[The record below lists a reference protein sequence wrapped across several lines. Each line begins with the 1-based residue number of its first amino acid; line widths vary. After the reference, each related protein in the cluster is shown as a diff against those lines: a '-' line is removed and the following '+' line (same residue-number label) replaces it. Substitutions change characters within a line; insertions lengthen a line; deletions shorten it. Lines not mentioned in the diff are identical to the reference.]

1 MTSKT
6 KLLLSGGILSV
17 AIAGAYFYLKSTKK
31 PETANSASNIPVP
44 QEEGSVSATNTTQK
58 SVTLPAI
65 PVGSSASGDKA
76 VFNANSGYQKFGTGL
91 IIQFGYSGSTV
102 KFPIPF
108 PNKCM
113 SVSVSTARNSSGARG
128 MNHATNVTKTG
139 FTQVLD
145 GSYGYWIAM
154 GH

>member
-6 KLLLSGGILSV
+6 KLLLSGGILSA
-17 AIAGAYFYLKSTKK
+17 AIAGAYFYLKSTKN
-31 PETANSASNIPVP
+31 PETANSASNIPIP
-44 QEEGSVSATNTTQK
+44 QEDGPVLATNTAQK

-65 PVGSSASGDKA
+65 PVGSIASGDKA

-91 IIQFGYSGSTV
+91 IIQFGYSGKAVT
-102 KFPIPF
+102 FPIEF

-113 SVSVSTARNSSGARG
+113 SVSVSTNRG
-128 MNHATNVTKTG
+128 NGGSLGFNHATNVTKKG